1 MRKRAF
7 VSLVFTAALVLI
19 AANTSTAAAADGP
32 IIDEVES
39 RAAFTSARVTW
50 TTDITST
57 GKVEYGTNPGE
68 YNANVETEEGTEHNA
83 VLPDLA
89 EETTYYF
96 RITATDGDD
105 NTTMSAELSITTLNS
120 KLRITKLEVLAHA
133 ATKAILHVDTNKRA
147 YTSVHYGASPD
158 ALTGLAERFELR
170 GPSGS
175 MTDIYLIKNLKP
187 NTVYYYQAVAEITEF
202 LDPDDVSL
210 AKSGIGLF
218 QTDGRAKITR
228 ISPTRG
234 RKGASVTITGTNFGE
249 DIRTQSKN
257 KVRNAV
263 AFGCTLTRWPAKTPS
278 CLGTIVSWTDTKIV
292 VKVPKGAKTGYV
304 YVGKGAYEWPTSV
317 QLFVARGPVFTV
329 LGVGASSVRR

>member
-1 MRKRAF
+1 M
-7 VSLVFTAALVLI
+7 VFAVAAVLLL
-19 AANTSTAAAADGP
+19 ATNAPKAAAADGP

-50 TTDITST
+50 TTDVTST
-57 GKVEYGTNPGE
+57 GKVEYGTDPGV
-68 YNANVETEEGTEHNA
+68 YGANVETEEGTEHNA
-83 VLPDLA
+83 VLPNL
-89 EETTYYF
+89 EEEMTYYF

-105 NTTMSAELSITTLNS
+105 NATVSAELSITTLSS

-133 ATKAILHVDTNKRA
+133 ATKAILRVDTNKRA

-158 ALTGLAERFELR
+158 ALTGLGERLALR

-202 LDPDDVSL
+202 LDRDDVSL

-218 QTDGRAKITR
+218 QTDGRAKVTS
-228 ISPTRG
+228 ISPT
-234 RKGASVTITGTNFGE
+234 KGKKGTTITIKGVNFGE
-249 DIRTQSKN
+249 DVRTQSKG
-257 KVRNAV
+257 VVQNAV
-263 AFGCTLTRWPAKTPS
+263 AFGCTLTRWPGKTPS

-292 VKVPKGAKTGYV
+292 VKTSKGAKTGYV
-304 YVGKGAYEWPTSV
+304 YVGKGVYEWPYSV

-329 LGVGASSVRR
+329 TGTGASSVRQ